1 MFADFIRTSGQTRTQ
16 WADRLGISRSYL
28 SDILNGNKM
37 PGLVLA
43 AQIERET
50 GGAVMAAS
58 WVPEAAAKPVAPTP
72 DPEEDAA

>member
-1 MFADFIRTSGQTRTQ
+1 MFADFIRRSGQTRTQ

-43 AQIERET
+43 AAIERET
-50 GGAVMAAS
+50 GGMVMAAS
-58 WVPEAAAKPVAPTP
+58 WVPDAAVRPEAPT
-72 DPEEDAA
+72 PEEDAA

>member
-37 PGLVLA
+37 PSLVLA
-43 AQIERET
+43 AAIERET

-58 WVPEAAAKPVAPTP
+58 WAPETAGRPVAPTP
-72 DPEEDAA
+72 TPAEDAA